1 MLSDIKKKSTGW
13 IGSFIIAILALLVC
27 LSGMQYYLTSN
38 NKEPVVVTVDGHDI
52 TKRSLDKLYQ
62 INKVSLESGEN
73 AAPLT
78 QSELVSLKQDLLE
91 ILIYNQLKLNY
102 ANENSMQV
110 PAIIRDR
117 YLYSQDMFKE
127 NNKFSVSRYEQII
140 NAVAGSEAAYLYQ
153 INNDLLAQQLV
164 VAVTNTAFV
173 LPNETKSIAK
183 LINEARDIR
192 YVKLSPDSAQSA
204 EITSDEIKD
213 YYSSHQADFIDDAK
227 VKVDYVVIDN
237 NNIAKKLAP
246 TTAEVTDFYQENSHL
261 FPGYKNVTY
270 NIYTLAGS
278 DGEANAIELTKLQ
291 NLVANDNANSAMLG
305 EYIASKKNKIA
316 ISDNTVATNIAK
328 ISDKEVKNRL
338 ASMQPSDLAV
348 YENDSKLILLELK
361 EAVLI
366 PYNKLEG
373 ELKQA
378 VKNSYIAKNT
388 ELKFA
393 KLIEEVT
400 DLAYTEDNLINI
412 AKVADSKINTSDYFT
427 AVKGES
433 LVTKNEDVRKM
444 AFSDDLIVD
453 KLNSSVINLD
463 ANKVIIFRVK
473 DYLSASPKTLAE
485 AKTKI
490 TKILKDN
497 KVAAELN
504 AEADKIIKNTLANKN
519 NKLDWVTLNNV
530 ARVGIVSRFGMEIRD
545 EVFQMPIGSKSK
557 PSLTKTTLENGDVV
571 VMQVMSHD
579 FPKNLKVSE
588 SEIESEYERYWASW
602 NLYGFENSLRSKAEV
617 KYTNKQ
623 A

>member
-127 NNKFSVSRYEQII
+127 NNKFSASRYQQIV
-140 NAVAGSEAAYLYQ
+140 NAVAGSEVAYLYQ

-164 VAVTNTAFV
+164 VAITNTAFI
-173 LPNETKSIAK
+173 LPHEAKQIAK
-183 LINEARDIR
+183 LANEARDIR

-213 YYSSHQADFIDDAK
+213 YYNSHQADFIDNAR
-227 VKVDYVVIDN
+227 VKVEYVVIDN

-246 TTAEVTDFYQENSHL
+246 TSAEIIDFYQGNAHL
-261 FPGYKNVTY
+261 FPEYKSVSYNV
-270 NIYTLAGS
+270 YTLSGS
-278 DGEANAIELTKLQ
+278 EVNAADMTKLQ
-291 NLVANDNANSAMLG
+291 NLVANDNTNATILND
-305 EYIASKKNKIA
+305 YIASKQNKVI

-328 ISDKEVKNRL
+328 IVDKEVKNRL
-338 ASMQPSDLAV
+338 LSMQPSDIAV
-348 YENDSKLILLELK
+348 YENDSDLILLQLK
-361 EAVLI
+361 EAALI
-366 PYNKLEG
+366 PYNKLE
-373 ELKQA
+373 EEQQQV

-388 ELKFA
+388 ELQFA

-400 DLAYTEDNLINI
+400 DLAYTEDSLINI
-412 AKVADSKINTSDYFT
+412 AKVSDSKINTSDYFT

-433 LVTKNEDVRKM
+433 AVTKNEDVRKM
-444 AFSDDLIVD
+444 AFSDELIVD

-463 ANKVIIFRVK
+463 ANKVVILRVK
-473 DYLSASPKTLAE
+473 DYLSARPKTLAE

-490 TKILKDN
+490 TKILKDS
-497 KVAAELN
+497 KVTAELN
-504 AEADKIIKNTLANKN
+504 AEADKIIKDTLANKN

-557 PSLTKTTLENGDVV
+557 PSLKKTTLENGDVV
-571 VMQVMSHD
+571 VLQVLSHN

-588 SEIESEYERYWASW
+588 SEIESEYARYWASW
-602 NLYGFENSLRSKAEV
+602 NLYGFENSLRAKAEV